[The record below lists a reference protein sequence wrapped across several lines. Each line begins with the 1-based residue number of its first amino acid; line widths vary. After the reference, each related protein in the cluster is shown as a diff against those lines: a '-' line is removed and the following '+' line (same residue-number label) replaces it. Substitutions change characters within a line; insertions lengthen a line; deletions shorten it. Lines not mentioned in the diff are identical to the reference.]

1 MAEEYNTSSLL
12 RTVRVFDTNICL
24 GKREELATR
33 LINAVEDGP
42 KSIIFC
48 NVHML
53 MLSQEDMELASAMAA
68 ADFVMPDGVPV
79 AWLQRRLGHRRADV
93 LRGYEAVTTLCAQ
106 AASLGKSVGFL
117 GSTEVVL
124 KELSKHLKQ
133 RHQGLE
139 VSYLYAPPLIR
150 DKIEVN
156 SSLVKSIN
164 SYDLDC
170 LFVGLGCPKQE
181 KWIAR
186 YGPELNCSVLAVG
199 AAFDW
204 ISGRTNKPPGWIEN
218 IGFAWL
224 FRLMQDPRRMWPR
237 YLIYNSEFV
246 IKSVKLL
253 LWDRPI
259 SSLHSRKTK

>member
-1 MAEEYNTSSLL
+1 MTKKQSSSSRPKTIQLFDINISVGNRQELCTWLKCGVAE
-12 RTVRVFDTNICL
+12 
-24 GKREELATR
+24 
-33 LINAVEDGP
+33 GP
-42 KSIIFC
+42 KSILFC

-53 MLSQEDMELASAMAA
+53 MLSQKDYDLASAMKAA
-68 ADFVMPDGVPV
+68 GFIIPDGVPI
-79 AWLQRRLGHRRADV
+79 AWLQHRLGYNDADV
-93 LRGYEAVTTLCAQ
+93 LRGYEAVNVLCAQ

-204 ISGRTNKPPGWIEN
+204 ISGGTNKPPGWIEN